1 VKELQRAA
9 RLNPENARCVYVYA
23 VALNSMGHPRQAVMV
38 LQDAHNAHL
47 NSVDIL
53 NALIAFHRD
62 MGNQE
67 HAAIYA
73 RKLRVLLP

>member
-1 VKELQRAA
+1 
-9 RLNPENARCVYVYA
+9 
-23 VALNSMGHPRQAVMV
+23 MV